1 MKRKFEFECDVKKNN
16 ENLIKHG
23 VTFEFA
29 QNAFFDIKRIIA
41 IDLDHSTEKEKR
53 YFCIGDVG
61 DGILTVRF
69 TLREN
74 NKIRIFGAGYWRKGK
89 KAYENQ

>member
-1 MKRKFEFECDVKKNN
+1 MKRKVEFEWDFKKNN

-29 QNAFFDIKRIIA
+29 QNAFFDQNRIIA
-41 IDLDHSTEKEKR
+41 IDLDHSTDKEKR

-61 DGILTVRF
+61 NGILTVRF
-69 TLREN
+69 TLRDD
-74 NKIRIFGAGYWRKGK
+74 KIRIFGAGYWRKGK
-89 KAYENQ
+89 KEYENQ

>member
-1 MKRKFEFECDVKKNN
+1 LKRKVEFEWDLKKNN

-29 QNAFFDIKRIIA
+29 KNAFFDQNRIIA
-41 IDLDHSTEKEKR
+41 IDLDHSTDKEKR

-69 TLREN
+69 TLRDD
-74 NKIRIFGAGYWRKGK
+74 KIRIFGAGYWRKGK
-89 KAYENQ
+89 KEYENQ

>member
-1 MKRKFEFECDVKKNN
+1 MKRKIEFEWNLKKES

-29 QNAFFDIKRIIA
+29 QNAFFDTKRIIA
-41 IDLDHSTEKEKR
+41 VDLDHSTNKEKR

-61 DGILTVRF
+61 NGILTVRF
-69 TLREN
+69 TLRDK
-74 NKIRIFGAGYWRKGK
+74 KIRIFGAGFWRKGK
-89 KAYENQ
+89 KEYENQ

>member
-1 MKRKFEFECDVKKNN
+1 MKRKVEFEWDLKKNN

-29 QNAFFDIKRIIA
+29 QNAFFDQNRIIA
-41 IDLDHSTEKEKR
+41 IDLDHSTDKEKR

-61 DGILTVRF
+61 NGILTVRF
-69 TLREN
+69 TLRDD
-74 NKIRIFGAGYWRKGK
+74 KIRIFGAGYWRKGK
-89 KAYENQ
+89 KEYENQ

>member
-1 MKRKFEFECDVKKNN
+1 MKRNVTFEWDFKKNN

-29 QNAFFDIKRIIA
+29 QNTFFDQNRIIA
-41 IDLDHSTEKEKR
+41 IDLDHSTDKEKR
-53 YFCIGDVG
+53 YFCIGNVG

-69 TLREN
+69 TLRDDT
-74 NKIRIFGAGYWRKGK
+74 IRIFGAGYWRKGENE
-89 KAYENQ
+89 YENQ

>member
-1 MKRKFEFECDVKKNN
+1 LKRKVEFEWDLKKNN

-29 QNAFFDIKRIIA
+29 QIAFFDQNRIIA
-41 IDLDHSTEKEKR
+41 IDLDHSTNKEKR

-61 DGILTVRF
+61 TGILTVRF
-69 TLREN
+69 TLRKD
-74 NKIRIFGAGYWRKGK
+74 KIRIFGAGYWRKGK
-89 KAYENQ
+89 KEYENQ

>member
-1 MKRKFEFECDVKKNN
+1 MVKFEWDLKKNS

-23 VTFEFA
+23 VAFEFA
-29 QNAFFDIKRIIA
+29 QNAFFDTKRIIA
-41 IDLDHSTEKEKR
+41 IDLDHSTDKEKR

-61 DGILTVRF
+61 NGILTVRF
-69 TLREN
+69 TLRD

-89 KAYENQ
+89 KEYENK

>member
-1 MKRKFEFECDVKKNN
+1 MKRKVEFEWDFKKNN

-29 QNAFFDIKRIIA
+29 QNAFFDRNRIIA
-41 IDLDHSTEKEKR
+41 IDLDHSTDKEKR

-61 DGILTVRF
+61 NGILTVRF
-69 TLREN
+69 TLRDD
-74 NKIRIFGAGYWRKGK
+74 KIRIFGAGYWRKGK
-89 KAYENQ
+89 KEYENQ